1 MKIRTAN
8 RLFSLWVTQG
18 GILEVFDASP
28 SAASLIEGLRDFG
41 YTFNTSVADI
51 IDNSIAAS
59 ATHIDIL
66 ASFSSG
72 IPRVAFVDN
81 GRGMTGEELRTAM
94 RPGSQSPKELRASF
108 DLGRFGLGLKTASF
122 AQCRK
127 LTVVTRLNGV
137 ANSARWD
144 LDYVASSNTWSVL
157 VPTTEGTFG
166 LEQLPET
173 EGTLILWEEI
183 DRIGVDGDN
192 IASEDHFNELLSNLS
207 DHLGLV
213 FHRFLDGQAKRHKKL
228 TIAINGRSID
238 SVNPFNPSNQRTN
251 RRPEERLSNGAV
263 VTPYVLPH
271 PKTVSPSEFIAFE
284 GVSGYVNSQG
294 FYLYRVDRLIV
305 WATWFGVAR
314 KSPSTKLL
322 RISIDIDNDS
332 DEKWQINVLKASA
345 NLPRDTKRELK
356 KLIDRWRGT
365 ARSTFT
371 RRETVKNL
379 DSRFRTWTRLEADD
393 VIRYEVDMTAPI
405 IEHMLEG
412 FNEDE
417 KKKVANLF
425 QIVASDLPV
434 ESLFVDLSDHQER
447 VETDVLSIEAASDLT
462 SGIIQILRL
471 EGHTDNEIEKVLNDF
486 ELLQGHSAIVPSVI
500 EGRK

>member
-1 MKIRTAN
+1 
-8 RLFSLWVTQG
+8 LWLIKGET
-18 GILEVFDASP
+18 LEEFDASP

-59 ATHIDIL
+59 ATHIEIL

-72 IPRVAFVDN
+72 IPRISFIDN
-81 GRGMTGEELRTAM
+81 GKGMTGEDLRTAM
-94 RPGSQSPKELRASF
+94 RPGSQSPKDLRAKF

-127 LTVVTRLNGV
+127 LTVVTRFNGV
-137 ANSARWD
+137 TNSAKWD
-144 LDYVASSNTWSVL
+144 LDYVAASNTWSVL
-157 VPTTEGTFG
+157 VPAVEGTFG
-166 LEQLPET
+166 ISDLPEK

-192 IASEDHFNELLSNLS
+192 IESENHFNELLSNLS

-213 FHRFLDGQAKRHKKL
+213 FHRFLDGHAKRHKKL
-228 TIAINGRSID
+228 SIAINGRPID

-322 RISIDIDNDS
+322 RIAIDIDNDS
-332 DEKWQINVLKASA
+332 DDKWQINVLKASA
-345 NLPRDTKRELK
+345 NLPRDTKRELR
-356 KLIDRWRGT
+356 KLIDSWRGA
-365 ARSTFT
+365 ARLTFT
-371 RRETVKNL
+371 RRETIRNL
-379 DSRFRTWTRLEADD
+379 DSKFRTWTRLEND
-393 VIRYEVDMTAPI
+393 VSIRYQVDMTAPI

-412 FNEDE
+412 FNDDD
-417 KKKVANLF
+417 KLKVAHLF
-425 QIVASDLPV
+425 QIIASDLPV
-434 ESLFVDLSDHQER
+434 ESMFVDLSDHQER
-447 VETDVLSIEAASDLT
+447 VDTDVLSIEAASELT
-462 SGIIQILRL
+462 SGLIQILRL
-471 EGHTDNEIEKVLNDF
+471 EGNTDTEIEKVLKDF
-486 ELLQGHSAIVPSVI
+486 ELLQNHSTVI
-500 EGRK
+500 PLVTEGLK

>member
-1 MKIRTAN
+1 M
-8 RLFSLWVTQG
+8 
-18 GILEVFDASP
+18 EEFDASP

-66 ASFSSG
+66 ATFSCG
-72 IPRVAFVDN
+72 IPRIAFVDN
-81 GRGMTGEELRTAM
+81 GHGMTGEGLRIAM
-94 RPGSQSPKELRASF
+94 RPGSQSPKDLRAKF

-127 LTVVTRLNGV
+127 LTVVTRFNGITN
-137 ANSARWD
+137 AARWD
-144 LDYVASSNTWSVL
+144 LDFVATSNKWSVL
-157 VPTTEGTFG
+157 VPAVDEIFG
-166 LEQLPET
+166 IAQLPET
-173 EGTLILWEEI
+173 EGTLIIWEEI

-192 IASEDHFNELLSNLS
+192 IESENHFNELLSNLS

-213 FHRFLDGQAKRHKKL
+213 FHRFLDGQAKRHKRL
-228 TIAINGRSID
+228 TIAINGRFISAI
-238 SVNPFNPSNQRTN
+238 NPFNSINQRTN

-263 VTPYVLPH
+263 VKPYVLPH

-284 GVSGYVNSQG
+284 GVAGYVNSQG

-322 RISIDIDNDS
+322 RIAIDIDNDS
-332 DEKWQINVLKASA
+332 DDKWQINVLKASA
-345 NLPRDTKRELK
+345 NLPRDTKRELR
-356 KLIDRWRGT
+356 KLIDSWRGV
-365 ARSTFT
+365 ARTTFT

-379 DSRFRTWTRLEADD
+379 DSKFRTWTRLEADD
-393 VIRYEVDMTAPI
+393 VIRYQIDMSSPI
-405 IEHMLEG
+405 IVNMLEG

-417 KKKVANLF
+417 RRKVTNLF

-447 VETDVLSIEAASDLT
+447 VETDVMSIEAASDLAN
-462 SGIIQILRL
+462 GLFKILRF
-471 EGHTDNEIEKVLNDF
+471 EGHSDHEIQKMLSELD
-486 ELLQGHSAIVPSVI
+486 LLQSHPTIVPSAI
-500 EGRK
+500 RGGNNE

>member
-1 MKIRTAN
+1 M
-8 RLFSLWVTQG
+8 Q
-18 GILEVFDASP
+18 EFDASP

-66 ASFSSG
+66 ASFSCG
-72 IPRVAFVDN
+72 IPRIAFVDN
-81 GRGMTGEELRTAM
+81 GHGMTGEDLRIAM
-94 RPGSQSPKELRASF
+94 RPGSQSPKDLRAKF

-127 LTVVTRLNGV
+127 LTVVTRFNGITN
-137 ANSARWD
+137 AARWD
-144 LDYVASSNTWSVL
+144 LDYVATSNKWSVL
-157 VPTTEGTFG
+157 VPAIDGTFG
-166 LEQLPET
+166 IAQLPET

-192 IASEDHFNELLSNLS
+192 IESENHFNELLSNLS

-228 TIAINGRSID
+228 TIAINGRFISSI
-238 SVNPFNPSNQRTN
+238 NPFNSINQRTN
-251 RRPEERLSNGAV
+251 RRPEERLSGGAV

-305 WATWFGVAR
+305 WATWFGVTR

-322 RISIDIDNDS
+322 RIAIDIDNDS
-332 DEKWQINVLKASA
+332 DDKWQINVLKASA
-345 NLPRDTKRELK
+345 NLPRDTKRELR
-356 KLIDRWRGT
+356 KLIDSWRGV
-365 ARSTFT
+365 ARTTFT

-379 DSRFRTWTRLEADD
+379 DSKFRTWTRLEADD
-393 VIRYEVDMTAPI
+393 VIRYQIDMSAPI
-405 IEHMLEG
+405 IEQMLEG

-417 KKKVANLF
+417 RRKVTNLF

-447 VETDVLSIEAASDLT
+447 VETDVMSIEAASDLAN
-462 SGIIQILRL
+462 GLFKILRL
-471 EGHTDNEIEKVLNDF
+471 EGHSDHEIQKMLSELD
-486 ELLQGHSAIVPSVI
+486 LLQSHPTIVLSPRRGKNN
-500 EGRK
+500 E